1 MKALIRY
8 GIGVG
13 FADTLCNAEAVP
25 INTVTDSLI
34 QLVANLLHHICHSL
48 SELLLKIDHVCCL
61 IVVRAYREVV
71 SVRDEAHHRWGT
83 EFVRSSNSCILLQR
97 VQQKVA
103 LLSVLPCH
111 TPQRCSGAHSSFR
124 FRLAPVSQRQSHVSQ
139 IARHTAGRS
148 KGCVSKL
155 LSAQPTC

>member
-8 GIGVG
+8 GFGVG

-71 SVRDEAHHRWGT
+71 SVRDEAHHQVELSLFAQVIPASCSRGSSR
-83 EFVRSSNSCILLQR
+83 RSHCSACFLATHPS
-97 VQQKVA
+97 
-103 LLSVLPCH
+103 
-111 TPQRCSGAHSSFR
+111 QRCSGAHSYFR

-148 KGCVSKL
+148 KGCVS
-155 LSAQPTC
+155 